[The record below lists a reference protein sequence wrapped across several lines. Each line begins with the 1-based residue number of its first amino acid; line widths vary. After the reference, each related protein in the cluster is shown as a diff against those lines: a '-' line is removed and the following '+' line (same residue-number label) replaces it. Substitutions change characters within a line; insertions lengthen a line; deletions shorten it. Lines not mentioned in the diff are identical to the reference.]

1 MTCTKPFLGPSQ
13 LSLGKATWVEV
24 ITMEEQLRGLLGDM
38 RTSGPDSTLAS
49 ASTMIQ
55 PSPSLTFCSGLCSGS
70 HFVTHVLTT
79 LPFP

>member
-13 LSLGKATWVEV
+13 LSPGKATWVEV

-38 RTSGPDSTLAS
+38 RTLGPDSTLAS

-55 PSPSLTFCSGLCSGS
+55 PSPAPPLPSAQAYALAP
-70 HFVTHVLTT
+70 T
-79 LPFP
+79 L